1 MTSVEKNLTTA
12 LQKIEEL
19 NDLIVGN
26 EYELYLSKHTIPI
39 KFELSRQLKNLKHT
53 LELCS

>member
-26 EYELYLSKHTIPI
+26 EYELYLSKHIIPI
-39 KFELSRQLKNLKHT
+39 KFELSRQLKNLKDT